1 MRGISTEY
9 ILKRFAI
16 FLLTVWLGATLI
28 FFIPRLAPGDPITAM
43 IAQMSYQGETIENSA
58 ELIEVWRNRFGLDG
72 PLHIQYLKYLKNIT
86 TFELGYSLSS
96 FPVSVQTLV
105 SRALPWTLG
114 LLSISIIISFIIGNI
129 IGALMAWK
137 ITPYLLK
144 LFLPLTLLLTAIPA
158 FMAAIVFLYIFAFG
172 SKIFPYAGAY
182 GRGLEAG
189 WNLDFITS
197 VIYHGTLPA
206 LVIVFTSMG
215 FWALGMRGMIITNEG
230 EDYMILAEAKGLSK
244 YKIFWKYGIRNALL
258 PQVTALGLQLG
269 LIMGGTLLV
278 EYIFAYPGTGYLLYQ
293 SILNTD
299 YTLIQGIVYILI
311 VMTAFVTFLLDLT
324 YPFIDPRI
332 TFNNKSL

>member
-58 ELIEVWRNRFGLDG
+58 ELIEAWRNRFGLDG

-189 WNLDFITS
+189 WNLNFISS

-311 VMTAFVTFLLDLT
+311 VMTSFVTFLLDLT